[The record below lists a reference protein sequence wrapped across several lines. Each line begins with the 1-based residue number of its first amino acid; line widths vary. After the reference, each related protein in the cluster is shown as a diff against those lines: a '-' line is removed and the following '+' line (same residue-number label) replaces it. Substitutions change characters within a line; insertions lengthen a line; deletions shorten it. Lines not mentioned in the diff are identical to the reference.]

1 MEQSQQLSGSVM
13 QQAGGA
19 LPAECGRSL
28 ARFVSGATLGAAVAL
43 ELRNAS
49 PRGFDDEEEEAG
61 TAAVLPTL
69 PRADADVES
78 RAVSA
83 PLTDGGAEGFDGCH
97 DVLGADDLTGGG

>member
-1 MEQSQQLSGSVM
+1 MEQRQQLSGSVM
-13 QQAGGA
+13 QQAGVA

-43 ELRNAS
+43 GLRNAS

-83 PLTDGGAEGFDGCH
+83 PLTDGGAEGFDGCR